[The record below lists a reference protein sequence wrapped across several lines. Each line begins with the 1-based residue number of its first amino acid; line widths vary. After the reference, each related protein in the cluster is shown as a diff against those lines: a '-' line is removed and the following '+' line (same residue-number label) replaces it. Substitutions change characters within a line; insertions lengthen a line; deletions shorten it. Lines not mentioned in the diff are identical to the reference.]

1 MLEGVIAHPLVL
13 RARVRASFWRARVSQ
28 PSAARYCRRFEKYAC
43 AGKTF
48 RSSSTIVENGR
59 DVLEP
64 LWPGKRADAD
74 SRLSGPVLSRG
85 WDDTLGRGS
94 RPLGGL

>member
-28 PSAARYCRRFEKYAC
+28 PSAARYCRRFEEYAC

-48 RSSSTIVENGR
+48 RSSSTIVENG
-59 DVLEP
+59 
-64 LWPGKRADAD
+64 PGRVGAAVAGEARRCRFAAERPG
-74 SRLSGPVLSRG
+74 SLARLG
-85 WDDTLGRGS
+85 
-94 RPLGGL
+94 